1 MRMLSKIYIAVP
13 LTAFL
18 SYVGF
23 ATASVIQDNEST
35 KLLGNMVGVVCDLSQ
50 TNCETFR
57 EKQPLPFKITPP
69 LGLSTALNKQEVYCL
84 AKNISEEAVQN
95 YLVDKIH
102 VGWGTINRVKL
113 NYARTICG
121 VITQS
126 KVNEKGH
133 RIHQMEWR
141 KDPVKVNRPPRPEN
155 VQLAIKLLKGEIPN
169 PSPDC
174 MITNWYNV
182 EMDSKSS
189 FNAIYRDKKGVCSKR
204 PKWTPHFYME
214 APVS

>member
-1 MRMLSKIYIAVP
+1 MLNKVWIAVP
-13 LTAFL
+13 FAIGL

-23 ATASVIQDNEST
+23 ATANVVIDNKKT
-35 KLLGNMVGVVCDLSQ
+35 QLLGSDKFLLCSLSGDNC
-50 TNCETFR
+50 TNIKER
-57 EKQPLPFKITPP
+57 QKMPFKITPP
-69 LGLSTALNKQEVYCL
+69 LGLSTALDQKEVYCL

-126 KVNEKGH
+126 KINEKGH

-155 VQLAIKLLKGEIPN
+155 MELAKRLLKGEIPN

-182 EMDSKSS
+182 ELDSKKS
-189 FNAIYRDKKGVCSKR
+189 FNAEYRDKKGVCSKR

-214 APVS
+214 VPIS